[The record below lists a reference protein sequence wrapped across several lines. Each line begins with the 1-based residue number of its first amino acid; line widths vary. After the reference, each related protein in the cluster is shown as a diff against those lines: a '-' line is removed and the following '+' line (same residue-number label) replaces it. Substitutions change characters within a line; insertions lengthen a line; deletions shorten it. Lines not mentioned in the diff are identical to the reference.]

1 MKFDV
6 RANLIAKSSTAVL
19 MGLTCLFGCSN
30 EKPDESSVAIPEPTL
45 VNAENVSAIVEQK
58 DKTGAR
64 PNIDLFRFKADTDK
78 IKEMMKDFTEV
89 KETKLFDEFS
99 IYKDEKNG
107 KFAVVNKEEAVT
119 LLDNNGEYSVLDDE
133 NGTLAMTTDEGE
145 RLLVFGSA
153 NALKNFSDELKKDFE
168 EAKAKEEKPTIV
180 NGIMVGEPVETMEVS
195 RYDGTRTYYDFT
207 KLMDVCIKGIE
218 KGGYADPITYEKT
231 DDGKGFVINRTAYY
245 SYAGKLTGVES
256 IDLQLPLGTK
266 GDVYW
271 EQTINCLIGMTF
283 EENGKTWICADTVRD
298 LLGID
303 ITDGEY
309 IVPGTD
315 ESYEALIVDTSGSD
329 EVKVTVQPVITETEG
344 DGGNGLVI
352 EVPEV
357 SDGGNDGYNIVIG
370 EVESGD
376 EPVPEP
382 ESPPEQD
389 YNQDIYDKLGI
400 KVELSGTN
408 EEQAQQYYEACKKA
422 YPNLPWGYTD
432 SNVSVDVSSLRSPDA
447 PDIYTMSPDEIQSL
461 IQERLAGRDYHDLS
475 LEELAQIVA
484 DCGPNCQIGY
494 DITTYFRELTS
505 RDFNAGELVIL
516 G

>member
-30 EKPDESSVAIPEPTL
+30 EKPDESSVVIPEPTL

-133 NGTLAMTTDEGE
+133 NGTLTMTTDEGE

-266 GDVYW
+266 GDIYW

-329 EVKVTVQPVITETEG
+329 EVKVTVQPIVTEG
-344 DGGNGLVI
+344 DGDDGLVI

-357 SDGGNDGYNIVIG
+357 SEGDDSGYNIVIG
-370 EVESGD
+370 GDEFGD
-376 EPVPEP
+376 EPVSEP
-382 ESPPEQD
+382 DPAPS
-389 YNQDIYDKLGI
+389 YNEDIYEKLGI

-408 EEQAQQYYEACKKA
+408 EEQAQQYYEACKEA
-422 YPNLPWGYTD
+422 YPNLDWVVTG
-432 SNVSVDVSSLRSPDA
+432 VGVGVDVSSLRSETSIDVWDVGTEA
-447 PDIYTMSPDEIQSL
+447 YDNAL
-461 IQERLAGRDYHDLS
+461 RERLAGRDYHDLS

-484 DCGPNCQIGY
+484 DFPGGSELSSEINR
-494 DITTYFRELTS
+494 YFNDLTG
-505 RDFNAGELVIL
+505 RDFNAGGLVIL

>member
-1 MKFDV
+1 MKFDI

-19 MGLTCLFGCSN
+19 MGLTCLFGCSS
-30 EKPDESSVAIPEPTL
+30 EKPDESSVAVPEPTL

-89 KETKLFDEFS
+89 KDTKLFDAFS

-119 LLDNNGEYSVLDDE
+119 LLNNNGEYSVLDDE
-133 NGTLAMTTDEGE
+133 NGTLTMTTDEGE

-153 NALKNFSDELKKDFE
+153 DALKTFSDNLKKDFE
-168 EAKAKEEKPTIV
+168 AAKAKEEKPTIV
-180 NGIMVGEPVETMEVS
+180 NGLLVGESIDTMEVS

-207 KLMDVCIKGIE
+207 KLMDVCIQGIE
-218 KGGYADPITYEKT
+218 KGGYADPITYEKAK
-231 DDGKGFVINRTAYY
+231 DGKSFVVNRTAYY

-303 ITDGEY
+303 ITDGKY

-315 ESYEALIVDTSGSD
+315 ESYDALIVDTSGSD
-329 EVKVTVQPVITETEG
+329 EVKVTVQPIVTEG
-344 DGGNGLVI
+344 AGGNGLVVG
-352 EVPEV
+352 VPEV
-357 SDGGNDGYNIVIG
+357 TDGNDDYNIVIG
-370 EVESGD
+370 EVVPGE

-382 ESPPEQD
+382 TPEQN
-389 YNQDIYDKLGI
+389 YNQDIYEKLGI

-408 EEQAQQYYEACKKA
+408 EEQARQYYEACKEA
-422 YPNLPWGYTD
+422 YPNLPWVGTN
-432 SNVSVDVSSLRSPDA
+432 SQVAVDVSSLRSPDA
-447 PDIYTMSPDEIQSL
+447 PDALSMTEEEYNAL

-484 DCGPNCQIGY
+484 DFGPCGLGAEI
-494 DITTYFRELTS
+494 DRYFNDLTS
-505 RDFNAGELVIL
+505 RDFNSSGWVVW
-516 G
+516 

>member
-1 MKFDV
+1 MKFDI

-30 EKPDESSVAIPEPTL
+30 EKPDESSVAVPEPTL

-133 NGTLAMTTDEGE
+133 NGTLTMTTDEGE

-153 NALKNFSDELKKDFE
+153 DALKNFSDELKKDFE

-180 NGIMVGEPVETMEVS
+180 NGLLVGEPIETMEVS

-207 KLMDVCIKGIE
+207 KLMDVCIQGIE
-218 KGGYADPITYEKT
+218 KGGYADPITYEKAE
-231 DDGKGFVINRTAYY
+231 DGKSFVVNRTAYY
-245 SYAGKLTGVES
+245 SYAGKFTGVES

-329 EVKVTVQPVITETEG
+329 EVKVTVQPIVTEG

-357 SDGGNDGYNIVIG
+357 SDGVDDGYNIVIG

-382 ESPPEQD
+382 EPAPEQT
-389 YNQDIYDKLGI
+389 YNQDIYEKLGI

-408 EEQAQQYYEACKKA
+408 EEQAHQYLEACKEA
-422 YPNLPWGYTD
+422 YPNLPWAGNGV
-432 SNVSVDVSSLRSPDA
+432 NVSVDVSSIRSSDM
-447 PDIYTMSPDEIQSL
+447 PDIYSMSYDEVTAL
-461 IQERLAGRDYHDLS
+461 IQERLAGRDYHTLP

-484 DCGPNCQIGY
+484 DFGPCGELGAEI
-494 DITTYFRELTS
+494 DDYFRELTS
-505 RDFNAGELVIL
+505 RDFNAGGLVIL

>member
-30 EKPDESSVAIPEPTL
+30 EKPDESSVVIPEPTL

-133 NGTLAMTTDEGE
+133 NGTLTMTTDEGE

-329 EVKVTVQPVITETEG
+329 EVKVTVQPVITEG
-344 DGGNGLVI
+344 DDGNDLVI
-352 EVPEV
+352 EVPEI
-357 SDGGNDGYNIVIG
+357 SEGDDSGYNIVIG
-370 EVESGD
+370 EVESGE
-376 EPVPEP
+376 EPAPEP
-382 ESPPEQD
+382 APEQN
-389 YNQDIYDKLGI
+389 YNQDIYEKLGI

-408 EEQAQQYYEACKKA
+408 EEQAHQYYEACKEA
-422 YPNLPWGYTD
+422 YPNFDWTD
-432 SNVSVDVSSLRSPDA
+432 NGVNVSVNVSSLRSPDM
-447 PDIYTMSPDEIQSL
+447 PDIYSMSPDDVTTL
-461 IQERLAGRDYHDLS
+461 IQERLAGRDYHTLP
-475 LEELAQIVA
+475 LEELAQLVA
-484 DCGPNCQIGY
+484 DFGSRGSLGAEINS
-494 DITTYFRELTS
+494 YFRELTS

>member
-30 EKPDESSVAIPEPTL
+30 EKPDESSVVIPEPTL

-133 NGTLAMTTDEGE
+133 NGTLTMTTDEGE

-180 NGIMVGEPVETMEVS
+180 NGIMVGDPVETMEVS

-344 DGGNGLVI
+344 DGNTLVI

-357 SDGGNDGYNIVIG
+357 AEDDGGYNIVIG
-370 EVESGD
+370 GD
-376 EPVPEP
+376 EPSEEP
-382 ESPPEQD
+382 VSEPDSTPS
-389 YNQDIYDKLGI
+389 YNEDIYEKLGI

-408 EEQAQQYYEACKKA
+408 EEQAHQYYEACKEA
-422 YPNLPWGYTD
+422 YPNLPWYDNGV
-432 SNVSVDVSSLRSPDA
+432 NVSVDLDVLCSPDI
-447 PDIYTMSPDEIQSL
+447 PDIYSMSPDEVTVL

-475 LEELAQIVA
+475 LEELAQIAA
-484 DCGPNCQIGY
+484 DYGPRGELGGEIYGY
-494 DITTYFRELTS
+494 FNDLTG
-505 RDFNAGELVIL
+505 RDFNAGGLVIL